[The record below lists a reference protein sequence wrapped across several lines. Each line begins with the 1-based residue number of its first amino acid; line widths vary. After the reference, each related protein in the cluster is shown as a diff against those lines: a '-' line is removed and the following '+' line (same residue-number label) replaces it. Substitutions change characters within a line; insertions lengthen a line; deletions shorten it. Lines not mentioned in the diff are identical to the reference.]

1 MATIRNPVEWGW
13 LQVKAAGHHLGLV
26 RKAVSGH
33 EQVPLDALPVARI
46 GPQTLKAVLKKGLE
60 DFGAARSDVV
70 FICLIYPLVGLLL
83 VRVTFNEGLL
93 PLMFPILSGFT
104 LLGPVAAV
112 GLYEMSRRRERGESV
127 SWLRAVS
134 VLGAPAFGAIL
145 TFGIVLLTI
154 FIAWLTAAQLVYLAT
169 LGPEP
174 PASIGSF
181 IDATIA
187 TPEGWAM
194 ILIGSGVGFLFAA
207 LVLAISVVSVP
218 LMLDRDVGMK
228 VAVLTS
234 LRAVR
239 KNPVT
244 IALWGVIVAALLVLG
259 SFPALL
265 GLIVVMPVLGHATW
279 HLYRALVPH
288 SEL

>member
-13 LQVKAAGHHLGLV
+13 IQMKAAGHHLGLV
-26 RKAVSGH
+26 REAVSGH
-33 EQVPLDALPVARI
+33 EEVPSDALPVARI
-46 GPQTLKAVLKKGLE
+46 ERQALKTALQKGLE

-70 FICLIYPLVGLLL
+70 FICLIYPLIGLLL
-83 VRVTFNEGLL
+83 VRVTFHEGLL
-93 PLMFPILSGFT
+93 PLLFPILSGFA

-112 GLYEMSRRRERGESV
+112 GLYEMSRRRERGETV

-154 FIAWLTAAQLVYLAT
+154 FLLWLTAAQVIYLAT

-181 IDATIA
+181 IDATIG
-187 TPEGWAM
+187 TPAGWAM
-194 ILIGSGVGFLFAA
+194 IVIGGGVGFLFAV

-234 LRAVR
+234 IRATR
-239 KNPVT
+239 KNPVAV
-244 IALWGVIVAALLVLG
+244 ALWGLTVAVLLVLG
-259 SFPALL
+259 SLPALL

-279 HLYRALVPH
+279 HLYRALVP
-288 SEL
+288 SGEG